1 MLGISARTLWWRH
14 PSFEEGLGWC
24 QGRLATLAPGT
35 VGGKS
40 PEIRLGCSVNEEQKL
55 RKTSKEKHQSHLQTA
70 KFIPTLFTYPHSHA
84 FLYPNLRKS
93 GSIDANTVPSLASVP
108 HADNPASRI
117 NEPPNSRSAF
127 MKQKED
133 APSSG
138 AIPEEMEEKGLKTT
152 DAVDTEPRPSPS
164 APEPNDDESLTTKL
178 FSFLATATP
187 GTLGGVAVGLA
198 ATTYLVLGRLGLVL
212 IGAFGGI
219 VSFIQWEQ
227 RNAEVV
233 RVVKG
238 ERGLDVLARLLA
250 AKKDSEDAL
259 REEQNADDAESTLVR
274 SFDDLQPETREAMN
288 ELVEAVIDN
297 YVKWWY
303 SPIVPSDKFFP
314 LACRKTLTNFLISVS
329 NRLSR
334 KRPADAF
341 LDFLTNSSSI
351 LVVFMSELSNAF
363 SELPPDSKMTAADA
377 VYNYLAS
384 HPESNLST
392 LLNQKQQ
399 AGKFRMAAEDLLGFL
414 DRSSYECDPA
424 RVFLREIL
432 AGVVLE
438 MTLQSCSK
446 AEWINS
452 WIVYL
457 LESGEPDISQ
467 AIDVGMQTGP
477 GVDVAFADLDGNVG
491 NIGLTKG
498 NRNSFEHERARRKES
513 MAHKKKL
520 SKAEEEVELA
530 VEEMKRLNQ
539 MISKENATRQGLE
552 QPPDTKRST
561 GEVPRRIP
569 DAPNPNANEPEI
581 QKGPADQPG
590 PPQRLD
596 TIPGASKRTSSDDSS
611 GKNEVIHTPATPLSG
626 GSPPSSQSSS
636 SPPNTSSHFTSF
648 DQIVPPARDEPETE
662 AKEPPKPPPLTLHN
676 ATITVLDEPGDGRIR
691 TKPAWD
697 YLVQIE
703 PATTVYPGWM
713 IIRKYSDFET
723 LHEILR
729 RIATISGATAFS
741 EQHSTLPSWKG
752 HTRTSLRAELERYLR
767 DACGHQS
774 LAESEGLKKFLE
786 RDHGHIPN
794 APKTGFQAF
803 EKLGKNVLD
812 VLTSA
817 PLEGSKAVVGG
828 VTGVLGNIG
837 LGQRKPAP
845 SAPPP
850 PPSALQD
857 VTAASRLSISALP
870 RVDSSASLSGM
881 RRGARDS
888 MDSQHSSVVAL
899 QPGKMPPMERRP
911 SYNSQGDVEP
921 EYGRLS
927 GTSARNSRE
936 HSRASSRA
944 PSRAPPNRSP
954 SSLSFD
960 GFRLP
965 PPPDLI
971 PDDYESPVSPS
982 NTRPH
987 DFHHARSLTMP
998 SLSSQQRLN
1007 GPPLRG
1013 VKQHSKLSEQE
1024 TRVAVELLFAVI
1036 NELYTLSS
1044 AWNIRRT
1051 LLAAAK
1057 SFLLRPGNPS
1067 LLSIQSLIQSSVL
1080 DANTSDGGIAA
1091 HLKKLRENTL
1101 PTEQERAAWPA
1112 EMTPEEKENL
1122 RVKARKLL
1130 IESGVPAALMGVMGQ
1145 AATSEAL
1152 GRLFDCL
1159 QIEEVARGLMFGVIL
1174 QAVRTITH

>member
-1 MLGISARTLWWRH
+1 
-14 PSFEEGLGWC
+14 
-24 QGRLATLAPGT
+24 
-35 VGGKS
+35 
-40 PEIRLGCSVNEEQKL
+40 
-55 RKTSKEKHQSHLQTA
+55 
-70 KFIPTLFTYPHSHA
+70 
-84 FLYPNLRKS
+84 
-93 GSIDANTVPSLASVP
+93 
-108 HADNPASRI
+108 
-117 NEPPNSRSAF
+117 
-127 MKQKED
+127 MKQQD
-133 APSSG
+133 APNPG
-138 AIPEEMEEKGLKTT
+138 AVPDKMEKESKTVSDNVEAAPERP
-152 DAVDTEPRPSPS
+152 PRPPTPRDG
-164 APEPNDDESLTTKL
+164 ALNDDESTTTKV
-178 FSFLATATP
+178 FRFLATATP

-227 RNAEVV
+227 RNVDVV
-233 RVVKG
+233 RAIKG
-238 ERGLDVLARLLA
+238 EQGMEVLTRLLVARKIA
-250 AKKDSEDAL
+250 AEEGSKQED
-259 REEQNADDAESTLVR
+259 NTDDEAESALVR
-274 SFDDLQPETREAMN
+274 SFDDFQPETREAMN

-303 SPIVPSDKFFP
+303 SPVVPADKFFP
-314 LACRKTLTNFLISVS
+314 LACRKTLTTFLTSLS

-334 KRPADAF
+334 KRPADGF

-363 SELPPDSKMTAADA
+363 SELPADSKVTAADA
-377 VYNYLAS
+377 VYSYLAE
-384 HPESNLST
+384 HPDSNLST

-399 AGKFRMAAEDLLGFL
+399 TQKFRMAADDLLGFL

-438 MTLQSCSK
+438 LTLQSCSK
-446 AEWINS
+446 ADWINA

-477 GVDVAFADLDGNVG
+477 VADVVFADLDGNVG

-498 NRNSFEHERARRKES
+498 NRSSLEQERARRKDS
-513 MAHKKKL
+513 LVHKKKL
-520 SKAEEEVELA
+520 SKAEEEMEVA
-530 VEEMKRLNQ
+530 MEEMKRLNQ
-539 MISKENATRQGLE
+539 MIAKGSPLKEEPAARDMSMNRDRRATESL
-552 QPPDTKRST
+552 KR
-561 GEVPRRIP
+561 
-569 DAPNPNANEPEI
+569 
-581 QKGPADQPG
+581 PADDDERPAL
-590 PPQRLD
+590 PPRRLD
-596 TIPGASKRTSSDDSS
+596 TSTDPPKRASSDTSS
-611 GKNEVIHTPATPLSG
+611 GRNEAIHTPATPLSG
-626 GSPPSSQSSS
+626 LTPSSSQNS
-636 SPPNTSSHFTSF
+636 SPPPTVGSRFTSF
-648 DQIVPPARDEPETE
+648 DQIVPPARDEFETDE
-662 AKEPPKPPPLTLHN
+662 VNEPRRPPPLTLHN
-676 ATITVLDEPGDGRIR
+676 ATITVLDEPGEGRIR
-691 TKPAWD
+691 SKPTWD

-713 IIRKYSDFET
+713 IIRKYSDFEI
-723 LHEILR
+723 LHEVLR

-741 EQHSTLPSWKG
+741 GQHGSVPPWKG
-752 HTRTSLRAELERYLR
+752 HSRTSLRGELERYLR
-767 DACGHQS
+767 NACGHQS

-786 RDHGHIPN
+786 RDNGHIPN

-803 EKLGKNVLD
+803 EKLGKNMLD
-812 VLTSA
+812 VLTNA

-828 VTGVLGNIG
+828 VTGVLGNMG
-837 LGQRKPAP
+837 LGQRKPAA
-845 SAPPP
+845 SAAPP

-870 RVDSSASLSGM
+870 RADSSASLSGM
-881 RRGARDS
+881 RRARDS
-888 MDSQHSSVVAL
+888 IDSQRSSVVAL
-899 QPGKMPPMERRP
+899 QPGKMPSMERRP
-911 SYNSQGDVEP
+911 SNNSQGDAEP
-921 EYGRLS
+921 ENARVS
-927 GTSARNSRE
+927 RASARNSRE

-944 PSRAPPNRSP
+944 PSRAPPTRSP

-965 PPPDLI
+965 PPPDMI
-971 PDDYESPVSPS
+971 SDDYETPVSPS
-982 NTRPH
+982 NATNVRPN

-998 SLSSQQRLN
+998 TLSVQQRLN
-1007 GPPLRG
+1007 GPPLKG
-1013 VKQHSKLSEQE
+1013 VKLHSKMSEQE
-1024 TRVAVELLFAVI
+1024 TRVAVELLFAII

-1080 DANTSDGGIAA
+1080 DINTSDSGIAA

-1101 PTEQERAAWPA
+1101 PTEEERAAWPA
-1112 EMTPEEKENL
+1112 EMTAEEKEAL

-1174 QAVRTITH
+1174 QGVRTVTH

>member
-1 MLGISARTLWWRH
+1 MPRPL
-14 PSFEEGLGWC
+14 
-24 QGRLATLAPGT
+24 LAFP
-35 VGGKS
+35 
-40 PEIRLGCSVNEEQKL
+40 PPPPRNQ
-55 RKTSKEKHQSHLQTA
+55 
-70 KFIPTLFTYPHSHA
+70 P
-84 FLYPNLRKS
+84 
-93 GSIDANTVPSLASVP
+93 
-108 HADNPASRI
+108 RI
-117 NEPPNSRSAF
+117 NGTSGRSSAF
-127 MKQKED
+127 MKQED
-133 APSSG
+133 APTPG
-138 AIPEEMEEKGLKTT
+138 AIPDEMDEKSSAAP
-152 DAVDTEPRPSPS
+152 DAVQTESPRPSNTPDTVG
-164 APEPNDDESLTTKL
+164 EESLTTKI

-219 VSFIQWEQ
+219 VTFIQWEQ
-227 RNAEVV
+227 RNVEVV
-233 RVVKG
+233 RAVRG
-238 ERGLDVLARLLA
+238 ERGIELMERLLA
-250 AKKDSEDAL
+250 ARKSAEGAAL
-259 REEQNADDAESTLVR
+259 TQQNPDDGDDASELR
-274 SFDDLQPETREAMN
+274 SFDDFQPETREAMN
-288 ELVEAVIDN
+288 ELVDAVIDN

-303 SPIVPSDKFFP
+303 SPVVPTDKFFP
-314 LACRKTLTNFLISVS
+314 LACRKTLTTFLASVS

-341 LDFLTNSSSI
+341 LEFLTNSSSI
-351 LVVFMSELSNAF
+351 FVVFMSELSNAF
-363 SELPPDSKMTAADA
+363 SELPADSKLPAADA

-399 AGKFRMAAEDLLGFL
+399 AGKFRMAAEDMLGFL
-414 DRSSYECDPA
+414 DRSSYECEPA

-432 AGVVLE
+432 AGVVME
-438 MTLQSCSK
+438 MTLQTCSK
-446 AEWINS
+446 PEWINS

-457 LESGEPDISQ
+457 LESGEPDLSQ

-477 GVDVAFADLDGNVG
+477 VADVAFADLDGNVG

-498 NRNSFEHERARRKES
+498 NRNSLDNERARRKES
-513 MAHKKKL
+513 LTHKKKL
-520 SKAEEEVELA
+520 SKAEEEMEVA
-530 VEEMKRLNQ
+530 MEEMKRLNQ
-539 MISKENATRQGLE
+539 MIARESTVNEEPVQQNTDMDKNGNTAGMATEGLA
-552 QPPDTKRST
+552 DA
-561 GEVPRRIP
+561 VRRR
-569 DAPNPNANEPEI
+569 ASELEI
-581 QKGPADQPG
+581 QKGPTVKPG
-590 PPQRLD
+590 LPQHLD
-596 TIPGASKRTSSDDSS
+596 TSTGASKRTSSDGSS
-611 GKNEVIHTPATPLSG
+611 SRNEAIHTPATPLSSG
-626 GSPPSSQSSS
+626 TASSSQDS
-636 SPPNTSSHFTSF
+636 SPRNGSSRFTSF
-648 DQIVPPARDEPETE
+648 DQIVPPARDEPE
-662 AKEPPKPPPLTLHN
+662 ADPSGPRKPPPLTLHN
-676 ATITVLDEPGDGRIR
+676 ATITVLDEPSDGRIR

-713 IIRKYSDFET
+713 IIRKYSDFEI
-723 LHEILR
+723 LHEVLR

-752 HTRTSLRAELERYLR
+752 HTRTSLRGELERYLR

-786 RDHGHIPN
+786 RDNGHIPN

-812 VLTSA
+812 VLTNA

-837 LGQRKPAP
+837 LGQRKPAAA
-845 SAPPP
+845 APAP

-870 RVDSSASLSGM
+870 RADSSASLSGM
-881 RRGARDS
+881 RRARDS
-888 MDSQHSSVVAL
+888 MDSQHSSIVAL
-899 QPGKMPPMERRP
+899 QPGKMPMMERRP
-911 SYNSQGDVEP
+911 SYNSQGDAEP
-921 EYGRLS
+921 ENSRHS
-927 GTSARNSRE
+927 RASARNSRE
-936 HSRASSRA
+936 HSRTSSRA
-944 PSRAPPNRSP
+944 ASRAAATRSP

-965 PPPDLI
+965 PPPDMI
-971 PDDYESPVSPS
+971 TDDYEAPVSPS
-982 NTRPH
+982 NARPH

-998 SLSSQQRLN
+998 TLTSQQRLN
-1007 GPPLRG
+1007 GPPLKG
-1013 VKQHSKLSEQE
+1013 VKQHTKMSEQE

-1067 LLSIQSLIQSSVL
+1067 LLSIQTLIQSSVL
-1080 DANTSDGGIAA
+1080 DSNTSDSGIAA
-1091 HLKKLRENTL
+1091 HLRKLRENTL

-1112 EMTPEEKENL
+1112 EMTAEEKEKL

-1159 QIEEVARGLMFGVIL
+1159 QVEEVARGLMIGVIL

>member
-1 MLGISARTLWWRH
+1 
-14 PSFEEGLGWC
+14 
-24 QGRLATLAPGT
+24 
-35 VGGKS
+35 
-40 PEIRLGCSVNEEQKL
+40 
-55 RKTSKEKHQSHLQTA
+55 
-70 KFIPTLFTYPHSHA
+70 
-84 FLYPNLRKS
+84 
-93 GSIDANTVPSLASVP
+93 
-108 HADNPASRI
+108 
-117 NEPPNSRSAF
+117 
-127 MKQKED
+127 MKQED
-133 APSSG
+133 APNPG
-138 AIPEEMEEKGLKTT
+138 AIPDKMEDKSNTLSKLV
-152 DAVDTEPRPSPS
+152 DAQPPRPPIPPS
-164 APEPNDDESLTTKL
+164 TDGGESATSQV
-178 FSFLATATP
+178 FRFLATATP

-227 RNAEVV
+227 RNVDVV
-233 RVVKG
+233 RAVKG
-238 ERGLDVLARLLA
+238 ERGMDVLARLLA
-250 AKKDSEDAL
+250 ERKSLENAELKDE
-259 REEQNADDAESTLVR
+259 NAGTETEAESAAVR
-274 SFDDLQPETREAMN
+274 SFEDLQPETREAMN
-288 ELVEAVIDN
+288 ELVDAVIDN

-303 SPIVPSDKFFP
+303 SPVVPADKFFP
-314 LACRKTLTNFLISVS
+314 LSCRKTLTTFMTSVS

-363 SELPPDSKMTAADA
+363 SELPTDSKVTAADA

-384 HPESNLST
+384 HPDSNLST

-399 AGKFRMAAEDLLGFL
+399 AQKFRMAAEDLLGFL

-477 GVDVAFADLDGNVG
+477 GADVAFADFDGNVG

-498 NRNSFEHERARRKES
+498 NRSSLEHERARRKDS
-513 MAHKKKL
+513 LTHKKKL
-520 SKAEEEVELA
+520 SKAEEEMELA
-530 VEEMKRLNQ
+530 MEEMKRLNR
-539 MISKENATRQGLE
+539 MIAKGDVLKEEAGE
-552 QPPDTKRST
+552 QDMKASRKDSAAEAARTPSDMVNRDSN
-561 GEVPRRIP
+561 EVDEEKQPLPR
-569 DAPNPNANEPEI
+569 
-581 QKGPADQPG
+581 
-590 PPQRLD
+590 RLD
-596 TIPGASKRTSSDDSS
+596 TASTSGSKRPSSDSSS
-611 GKNEVIHTPATPLSG
+611 GRNEAIHTPGTPLSG
-626 GSPPSSQSSS
+626 MTYSSSQDS
-636 SPPNTSSHFTSF
+636 SPPLNTGSRFTSF
-648 DQIVPPARDEPETE
+648 DQIVPPAREEMETDANEPR
-662 AKEPPKPPPLTLHN
+662 KPPPLTLHN
-676 ATITVLDEPGDGRIR
+676 ATITVLDEPGEARIR
-691 TKPAWD
+691 SKPTWD

-703 PATTVYPGWM
+703 PATTIYPGWM
-713 IIRKYSDFET
+713 IIRKYSDFEI
-723 LHEILR
+723 LHEVLR
-729 RIATISGATAFS
+729 RIAIISGATVFS
-741 EQHSTLPSWKG
+741 EQHGAIPSWKG
-752 HTRTSLRAELERYLR
+752 HSRTSLRGELERYLR

-774 LAESEGLKKFLE
+774 LADSEGLKKFLE
-786 RDHGHIPN
+786 RDNGHIPN

-803 EKLGKNVLD
+803 EKLGKNMLD

-837 LGQRKPAP
+837 LGQRKPA
-845 SAPPP
+845 APAPAP

-870 RVDSSASLSGM
+870 RADSSASLNGM
-881 RRGARDS
+881 RRARDS
-888 MDSQHSSVVAL
+888 IDSQRSSIVAL
-899 QPGKMPPMERRP
+899 QPGKMPSMERRP
-911 SYNSQGDVEP
+911 SYNSQGEAEP
-921 EYGRLS
+921 EGPRPS
-927 GTSARNSRE
+927 RASARNSRE

-944 PSRAPPNRSP
+944 PSRAPPTRSP

-965 PPPDLI
+965 PPPDMI
-971 PDDYESPVSPS
+971 SDDYESPVSPS
-982 NTRPH
+982 NASNARPS

-998 SLSSQQRLN
+998 TLSSQQRLN
-1007 GPPLRG
+1007 GPPLQG
-1013 VKQHSKLSEQE
+1013 VKVHSKLSEPE
-1024 TRVAVELLFAVI
+1024 TRVAVELLFAII

-1067 LLSIQSLIQSSVL
+1067 LLSIQTLIQSSVL

-1091 HLKKLRENTL
+1091 HLRKLRENTL

-1112 EMTPEEKENL
+1112 EMTAEEKEAL

-1159 QIEEVARGLMFGVIL
+1159 QIEEVARGVVFGVIL
-1174 QAVRTITH
+1174 QAVRTVTH

>member
-1 MLGISARTLWWRH
+1 MD
-14 PSFEEGLGWC
+14 EEFDAV
-24 QGRLATLAPGT
+24 RGT
-35 VGGKS
+35 VETES
-40 PEIRLGCSVNEEQKL
+40 PR
-55 RKTSKEKHQSHLQTA
+55 
-70 KFIPTLFTYPHSHA
+70 P
-84 FLYPNLRKS
+84 PNPRDA
-93 GSIDANTVPSLASVP
+93 IDA
-108 HADNPASRI
+108 
-117 NEPPNSRSAF
+117 
-127 MKQKED
+127 
-133 APSSG
+133 
-138 AIPEEMEEKGLKTT
+138 
-152 DAVDTEPRPSPS
+152 
-164 APEPNDDESLTTKL
+164 ESLTTKV
-178 FSFLATATP
+178 FSFLATASP

-227 RNAEVV
+227 RNADVV
-233 RVVKG
+233 RAVKG
-238 ERGLDVLARLLA
+238 EQGLEVLERLLA
-250 AKKDSEDAL
+250 ARNTSEDAVS
-259 REEQNADDAESTLVR
+259 EGQNADNDGQAATVR

-303 SPIVPSDKFFP
+303 SPIVPSDKSFP
-314 LACRKTLTNFLISVS
+314 LACRKTLTTFLTSVS

-351 LVVFMSELSNAF
+351 SVVFMSELSNAF
-363 SELPPDSKMTAADA
+363 SELPADSKVTAADA
-377 VYNYLAS
+377 VYGYLAS

-392 LLNQKQQ
+392 LLSQKQQ
-399 AGKFRMAAEDLLGFL
+399 AHKFRMAAEDMLGFL
-414 DRSSYECDPA
+414 DRSSYECDA
-424 RVFLREIL
+424 AKIFLREIL

-446 AEWINS
+446 PEWINS

-477 GVDVAFADLDGNVG
+477 VADVAFADFDGNVG

-498 NRNSFEHERARRKES
+498 NRNSLEQEKARRKGS
-513 MAHKKKL
+513 LTHKKKL
-520 SKAEEEVELA
+520 SKAEEEMELA
-530 VEEMKRLNQ
+530 MEEVKRLNK
-539 MISKENATRQGLE
+539 MMSKESAVSEEPSQPNMGAQENGSAAEASERLADAFKRNSDGL
-552 QPPDTKRST
+552 
-561 GEVPRRIP
+561 
-569 DAPNPNANEPEI
+569 NI
-581 QKGPADQPG
+581 QKDPTERPSV
-590 PPQRLD
+590 PQRLD
-596 TIPGASKRTSSDDSS
+596 ISAGEPKRASSDGSS
-611 GKNEVIHTPATPLSG
+611 SRNEVIHTPATPLSG
-626 GSPPSSQSSS
+626 TTTSSRQDSPP
-636 SPPNTSSHFTSF
+636 PANAPARFTSF
-648 DQIVPPARDEPETE
+648 DQFVPPAREELEAEQNEPR
-662 AKEPPKPPPLTLHN
+662 KPPPLTLHN
-676 ATITVLDEPGDGRIR
+676 STITVLDEPGDGRIR
-691 TKPAWD
+691 TKPTWD

-713 IIRKYSDFET
+713 IIRKYSDFEI
-723 LHEILR
+723 LHEVLR

-741 EQHSTLPSWKG
+741 EQHSVLPSWKG
-752 HTRTSLRAELERYLR
+752 HTRTSLRGEMERYLR
-767 DACGHQS
+767 DACGYRS

-803 EKLGKNVLD
+803 EKLGKNMLD

-828 VTGVLGNIG
+828 VTGVLGNMG
-837 LGQRKPAP
+837 LGQRKPAAA
-845 SAPPP
+845 APPP

-857 VTAASRLSISALP
+857 VTAASRLSISTLP
-870 RVDSSASLSGM
+870 RADSSVSLSGM
-881 RRGARDS
+881 RKARES
-888 MDSQHSSVVAL
+888 TDSQRSSVVAL
-899 QPGKMPPMERRP
+899 QPGKIPGMERRP
-911 SYNSQGDVEP
+911 SHNSQGDAEP
-921 EYGRLS
+921 ENPPRTS
-927 GTSARNSRE
+927 RASARNSRE
-936 HSRASSRA
+936 HSRTSSRA
-944 PSRAPPNRSP
+944 QSRAPPTRSP
-954 SSLSFD
+954 SSLDFD

-965 PPPDLI
+965 PPPDMI
-971 PDDYESPVSPS
+971 SDDYEAPVSPS
-982 NTRPH
+982 NARSH
-987 DFHHARSLTMP
+987 DFHHTRSLTMP
-998 SLSSQQRLN
+998 ALTSQQRLS
-1007 GPPLRG
+1007 GPPLKG
-1013 VKQHSKLSEQE
+1013 VKQHTKMSEPE
-1024 TRVAVELLFAVI
+1024 TRVAVELLFAII

-1080 DANTSDGGIAA
+1080 DSNTSDSGIAA

-1101 PTEQERAAWPA
+1101 PTDQERAAWPA
-1112 EMTPEEKENL
+1112 EMTAEEKENL
-1122 RVKARKLL
+1122 RIKARKLL

-1174 QAVRTITH
+1174 QAVRTVTH